1 MKKLNSIG
9 KLNLVKENISK
20 LDGTAMLNVK
30 GGLRFDKRRHNAFRH
45 VPSSPLICKVAIENA
60 IA

>member
-1 MKKLNSIG
+1 MKKLNTIG

-20 LDGTAMLNVK
+20 LDNTALLSIK
-30 GGLRFDKRRHNAFRH
+30 GGMRKEKRNHFAFRH
-45 VPSSPLICKVAIENA
+45 VPSSPLICKVAVANE